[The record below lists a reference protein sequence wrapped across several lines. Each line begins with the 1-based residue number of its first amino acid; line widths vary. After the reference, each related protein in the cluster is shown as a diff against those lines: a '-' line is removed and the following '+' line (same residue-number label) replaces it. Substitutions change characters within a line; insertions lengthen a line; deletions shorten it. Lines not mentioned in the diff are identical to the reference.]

1 MYVANM
7 EPVSNRE
14 DWFETIELINDDTN
28 EIITDLTG
36 ITAKVYVR
44 DRDRRSRIL
53 SGTTEDGHIVI
64 DPLGV
69 IQWHFTAAEMSNICA
84 GTYDIGFTVERDDI
98 VQQEL
103 IGTLPVVDGI
113 MR

>member
-1 MYVANM
+1 MYLANL

-28 EIITDLTG
+28 EVIVDLTG
-36 ITAKVYVR
+36 VTAKVYVS
-44 DRDRRSRIL
+44 DRIRRCRIL

-64 DPLGV
+64 DQLGV
-69 IQWHFTAAEMSNICA
+69 IQWHFTADEMRNICA
-84 GTYDIGFTVERDDI
+84 GTYDIGFTVARDNI

-103 IGTLPVVDGI
+103 IGTLPVVDGV

>member
-1 MYVANM
+1 MYVASLQ
-7 EPVSNRE
+7 PVSNRE
-14 DWFETIELINDDTN
+14 DWFETIELIDDDTN
-28 EIITDLTG
+28 EVIADLNG
-36 ITAKVYVR
+36 VTAKVYVS
-44 DRDRRSRIL
+44 DTGRRSRVL

-69 IQWHFTAAEMSNICA
+69 IQWHFTADEMKNICA
-84 GTYDIGFTVERDDI
+84 GTYDIGFTVQRDGI

-113 MR
+113 LR